1 MAAAL
6 PPPTLD
12 SGVFAG
18 LVASDSLSIPRG
30 YRGAKQR
37 RTRRANTPDE
47 KTDSKTSPSL
57 LIVSIIIT
65 LIIFITLIAYFE
77 LVREKLVYERT
88 LMLAESPLV
97 AETQKEKERI
107 ALVADQSYSAA
118 RDFAIVI
125 TIMAFI
131 LLPILFWVY
140 QKL

>member
-1 MAAAL
+1 MATTL

-18 LVASDSLSIPRG
+18 LIASDSLSIPRG

-37 RTRRANTPDE
+37 RSRRANTPDE
-47 KTDSKTSPSL
+47 KSDSKTSPPL

-88 LMLAESPLV
+88 LLLAESPLV
-97 AETQKEKERI
+97 AETQRERDRI
-107 ALVADQSYSAA
+107 ALVADQSYAAA
-118 RDFAIVI
+118 RDFAIIV